1 MSDPMDDILRELEEG
16 QTKIT
21 IRSETR
27 RFRKPVT
34 LVLGLNPKVHD
45 LKKIAGELKRK
56 FSTGGTVKEGYI
68 LLQGDFKDE
77 TKDTLIKLGFGESSI
92 EVV

>member
-1 MSDPMDDILRELEEG
+1 MDDILIEPEEG

-21 IRSETR
+21 VRTEIR

-34 LVLGLNPKVHD
+34 LVLGSNPKVHYTKTIAAE
-45 LKKIAGELKRK
+45 LKKR
-56 FSTGGTVKEGYI
+56 FSAGGTVKEGYI
-68 LLQGDFKDE
+68 LLQADFKIE
-77 TKDTLIKLGFGESSI
+77 TKETLMKLGFSESSI

>member
-1 MSDPMDDILRELEEG
+1 MSDSMDDILRELEEG

-21 IRSETR
+21 IRGETH

-45 LKKIAGELKRK
+45 LKKIAGELKRR

-77 TKDTLIKLGFGESSI
+77 TKDTLIKLGLS
-92 EVV
+92 

>member
-1 MSDPMDDILRELEEG
+1 MDDILRELEEG

-21 IRSETR
+21 VRTEIR

-34 LVLGLNPKVHD
+34 LVLGLNAKVHD
-45 LKKIAGELKRK
+45 MKKIAAELKKR

-68 LLQGDFKDE
+68 LLQRDFKIE
-77 TKDTLIKLGFGESSI
+77 TKETLMKLGFSESSI